1 MSVVRKT
8 REVFYSPRRG
18 RHFFTAKGAAMA
30 EANARMYR
38 LFPSEDAEHEDE
50 WGRCTYPGF
59 SFHEV
64 PRLVAVRDRLVKR
77 YLKAL
82 RG

>member
-1 MSVVRKT
+1 MPVERKT
-8 REVFYSPRRG
+8 REVYYSPRRG
-18 RHFFTAKGAAMA
+18 RHFFTAKGAAIA
-30 EANARMYR
+30 EANARMYKA
-38 LFPSEDAEHEDE
+38 FPSEKAEYDE
-50 WGRCTYPGF
+50 CNYYQLISPAW

-82 RG
+82 R

>member
-18 RHFFTAKGAAMA
+18 RHFFTAKAAALA
-30 EANARMYR
+30 EANARVKGWS
-38 LFPSEDAEHEDE
+38 PSEKSEYDDS
-50 WGRCTYPGF
+50 GRCTFPGYHF
-59 SFHEV
+59 TENA
-64 PRLVAVRDRLVKR
+64 RLVAIRDRLYAR